1 MAAIDLYRDV
11 RGQGPAMLCLHGHPG
26 NRQSMA
32 VFTDALATHYR
43 TISPDLRG
51 YGLSHT
57 SMPFSM
63 ADHLDDLDELLTR
76 LNVDKFWLLGWSLG
90 GILAL
95 ELALRHP
102 DRVLGLIGVATAAQP
117 RSNHPPISRQLL
129 TYSALAGISNGL
141 VPGHPWIIEHWGRR
155 SLFQY
160 LVARQTPA
168 VYRYLAREG
177 IWAYLGTSR
186 LAQQALWQALRDG
199 YDARSR
205 LSEIRCPCLWLIG
218 DRDRHIIPDA
228 SQETARLLPHCDV
241 RRYEETAHLFPWEVP
256 NLVCQDI
263 LTWLTHPDRTFPATS
278 DH

>member
-1 MAAIDLYRDV
+1 MAAIDLYRDI
-11 RGQGPAMLCLHGHPG
+11 RGQGEVILCLHGHPG

-32 VFTDALATHYR
+32 VFTDALSAHYR

-57 SMPFSM
+57 STPFSM

-76 LNVDKFWLLGWSLG
+76 LTVEKFWLLGWSLG

-102 DRVLGLIGVATAAQP
+102 HRVLGLIGIATAAQP
-117 RSNHPPISRQLL
+117 RSDHPPISRSMLA
-129 TYSALAGISNGL
+129 YSALAGISNGL
-141 VPGHPWIIEHWGRR
+141 IPGHPWIIEHWGRR

-160 LVARQTPA
+160 LVAQQTPA

-177 IWAYLGTSR
+177 IFAYLGTSP
-186 LAQQALWQALRDG
+186 LARQALSQALRDG
-199 YDARSR
+199 YDRRSR
-205 LSEIRCPCLWLIG
+205 LGEIRCPCLWLIG
-218 DRDRHIIPDA
+218 DRDRHITPAA

-241 RRYEETAHLFPWEVP
+241 RIYEETAHLFPWEVP

-263 LTWLTHPDRTFPATS
+263 LTWLTHPERTFPATS